1 MAGPSAQ
8 EEHPTGVVVVVVG
21 PTASG
26 KTALAIDIARALGTD
41 VVSADARQVYHSMS
55 IGTAAP
61 TADER
66 AQAFHH
72 LVEWLSPDT
81 LYSAGQFEEDAVPIL
96 TRLCQEQGSA
106 VLCGGSGMYVK
117 AALEGLDDLPA
128 DLSIRKELNVRLDR
142 EGLAAL
148 VQELK
153 ELDPTHARDMD
164 LQNPQRVVRALE
176 VCLASGKPFSSFH
189 NQKPKTRP
197 WHTVKVGLRPER
209 AWMSQR
215 IAHRAQAMMDAGWL
229 IEARALLPFEG
240 HNALNT
246 VGYKE
251 LFQHLHGQ
259 CSLEQA
265 LDDIIVHTRQ
275 FAKRQLTWFQK
286 DEDVVWFDFDE
297 HNQTQAMNE
306 AKLWVLNACKERQTK
321 P

>member
-1 MAGPSAQ
+1 M
-8 EEHPTGVVVVVVG
+8 VVVG

-41 VVSADARQVYHSMS
+41 IVSADARQVYHSMP

-61 TADER
+61 TAEER
-66 AQAFHH
+66 SQAPHH

-96 TRLCQEQGSA
+96 TRLCQEHGSA

-117 AALEGLDDLPA
+117 AALEGLDELPA
-128 DLSIRKELNVRLDR
+128 DLTIRENLNERLNR
-142 EGLAAL
+142 EGLAVLA
-148 VQELK
+148 QELT
-153 ELDPTHARDMD
+153 ELDPTHARGMD
-164 LQNPQRVVRALE
+164 LLNPQRVIRALE

-189 NQKPKTRP
+189 NQKPKARS
-197 WHTVKVGLRPER
+197 WQTVKIGLRPER

-215 IAHRAQAMMDAGWL
+215 IAHRAHAMMDAGWL
-229 IEARALLPFEG
+229 NETQSLLPYEG

-259 CSLEQA
+259 CTLEQA
-265 LDDIIVHTRQ
+265 LNDIIVHTRQ

-297 HNQTQAMNE
+297 HNQTQVMNE
-306 AKLWVLNACKERQTK
+306 AKLWVLSACKERQTK

>member
-1 MAGPSAQ
+1 M
-8 EEHPTGVVVVVVG
+8 VVVG

-26 KTALAIDIARALGTD
+26 KTALAIDIAQALGTD
-41 VVSADARQVYHSMS
+41 IVSADARQVYHSMP

-66 AQAFHH
+66 AQASHH

-96 TRLCQEQGSA
+96 TRLCQEFGSA

-128 DLSIRKELNVRLDR
+128 DLSIRKELNERLER
-142 EGLAAL
+142 EGLSAL
-148 VQELK
+148 AQELT
-153 ELDPTHARDMD
+153 ELDPTHAQGMD
-164 LQNPQRVVRALE
+164 LLNPQRVVRALE
-176 VCLASGKPFSSFH
+176 VCLTSGKPFSSFH
-189 NQKPKTRP
+189 NQQPKTRP
-197 WHTVKVGLRPER
+197 WQTVKVGLRPER

-215 IAHRAQAMMDAGWL
+215 IAHRAHAMMDAGWL
-229 IEARALLPFEG
+229 EETKSLLPFEG